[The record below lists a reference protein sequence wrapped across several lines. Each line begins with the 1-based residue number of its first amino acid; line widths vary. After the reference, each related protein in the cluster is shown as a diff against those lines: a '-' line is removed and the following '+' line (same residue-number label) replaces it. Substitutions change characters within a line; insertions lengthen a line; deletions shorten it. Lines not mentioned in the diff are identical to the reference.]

1 MENQRNGKRPDV
13 LLEPIRINGM
23 VIPNRILMPAMHLSM
38 VQNSFV
44 TDQLV
49 EFYAERARGGA
60 GAFVA
65 GYGMVNDDAGSGIIG
80 AHRDEFLP
88 GLSRLAEAMKRGG
101 GRAGLQLN
109 HSGRYNFSILLGG
122 RPSVAPSAVRSQFTK
137 EEPRALATEE
147 VQRTVQDFADT
158 AQRARKAGFDF
169 VEILSGTG
177 YLISQFLSELTNR
190 RTDAYGGSWENRM
203 RFGLEIARAVREAVG
218 ADYPVLWRI
227 NGNDF
232 MPGGIGRTRM
242 REYAVKLVENGADAI
257 SVNVG
262 WHESRVPQIITQVP
276 RGAFAYL
283 ARGIRERVGV
293 PVIAGHRIND
303 LATARAMIADHM
315 CDLVGM
321 GRALI
326 ADPDLPRK
334 IAAGRENE
342 IIHCVACAQGCF
354 DHLFNLQ
361 PVECL
366 CNPRAG
372 HERERR
378 IEATPAPR
386 KVLVIGGGPAGMTAA
401 ATAAQRGHRVTL
413 CEKEEV
419 LGGQLLLAG
428 LPPGRD
434 EFQVLARDLEAQLT
448 AAGVA
453 EVRMGVTVD
462 EAFLDRERPDA
473 VILATGAEEWAPPL
487 DGADLPHVVGA
498 WDVLRDRVQT
508 GPRVVIIGGGAVGVE
523 TALFLAE
530 KGTLSGDM
538 VRFLLINR
546 AGGAPRG
553 PLRSGDAR
561 GQGCDAGRNAGPDR
575 AGHRPVDTLGNATG
589 SRAPSRENPCED
601 TRPGDHPHH
610 RGCGGC
616 DGHPRDP
623 GRFGGAGPGV
633 PLPQSARG
641 PGPRAGPPVSDHRRR
656 PEGGQ
661 GHGRHP
667 RRIRS
672 GGALMRRFRRDHEAR
687 RRPVCTRPAPGLE
700 VTDHGP

>member
-1 MENQRNGKRPDV
+1 MENQRNAKRPDV

-65 GYGMVNDDAGSGIIG
+65 GYGMVNDDAGSAIIIG

-88 GLSRLAEAMKRGG
+88 GLSRLAEAMKLGG

-122 RPSVAPSAVRSQFTK
+122 RPSVAPSAIRSQFTK

-147 VQRTVQDFADT
+147 VRRTVQDFADT
-158 AQRARKAGFDF
+158 ARRARKAGFDF

-232 MPGGIGRTRM
+232 MPGGIGRMRM

-283 ARGIRERVGV
+283 ARGIREQVGV

-315 CDLVGM
+315 CDMVGM

-372 HERERR
+372 HESERG
-378 IEATPAPR
+378 IEAAPAPR

-413 CEKEEV
+413 CEKEEI

-434 EFQVLARDLEAQLT
+434 EFQVLARDLEAQLA

-546 AGGAPRG
+546 AEPLEDLYELATRG
-553 PLRSGDAR
+553 TKDVTLVEMLDRIGPDIGRSTRWGMLQDLDRHHVKTLAKTRARAITPTAVVVEDAQGTREIPADSVVLALGSRSYNPLEVPVRERGLPYQVIGDAR
-561 GQGCDAGRNAGPDR
+561 KVAKALDAIHEGFEAG
-575 AGHRPVDTLGNATG
+575 
-589 SRAPSRENPCED
+589 
-601 TRPGDHPHH
+601 
-610 RGCGGC
+610 
-616 DGHPRDP
+616 
-623 GRFGGAGPGV
+623 
-633 PLPQSARG
+633 AR
-641 PGPRAGPPVSDHRRR
+641 
-656 PEGGQ
+656 
-661 GHGRHP
+661 
-667 RRIRS
+667 
-672 GGALMRRFRRDHEAR
+672 L
-687 RRPVCTRPAPGLE
+687 
-700 VTDHGP
+700 